1 MQTPPWWERVLRP
14 LHTWVSDLATS
25 PGHSPRVSPQQ
36 PDETPRGRQPA
47 GGRRPKELC
56 AAGEAATGV
65 PRWGTSPEAGRGA
78 TLYLH
83 SADATLKPGAG
94 AEWDNGHTLAVAQ
107 GCQPADL
114 LHVLGP
120 HHSIGRFAPRTR
132 PSVI

>member
-1 MQTPPWWERVLRP
+1 M
-14 LHTWVSDLATS
+14 
-25 PGHSPRVSPQQ
+25 
-36 PDETPRGRQPA
+36 
-47 GGRRPKELC
+47 
-56 AAGEAATGV
+56 

-78 TLYLH
+78 TRYLH

-132 PSVI
+132 PSVIYGGVAPSGPEVLQGLRLQRTRGRKHARAPQNR